1 MGRQINFYMSK
12 EVENEFFKFL
22 KKENFE
28 FLIRDNKN
36 NVLTR
41 LYEIKYSEFNQNYAY
56 LYKPEYEELFMKD
69 EPLVRIDQIASP
81 VIDFTRTNIDHDE
94 KIVIRGRIW
103 IETKYYNSSGELV
116 EKNAELVKDYN
127 RLVRWIKKNVPFR
140 EIIQE
145 DYVEKEYAN
154 DEIVELVNQG
164 YRLI

>member
-1 MGRQINFYMSK
+1 LGRQINFYMSK

-56 LYKPEYEELFMKD
+56 LYKPEYGEYFIEE
-69 EPLVRIDQIASP
+69 EPFVDIEPITSP
-81 VIDFTRTNIDHDE
+81 VIEFIRTYINNDE
-94 KIVIRGRIW
+94 KTITRGRIW
-103 IETKYYNSSGELV
+103 IETKYYDSSGELV
-116 EKNAELVKDYN
+116 EKNAEFIKDYN

>member
-1 MGRQINFYMSK
+1 MGRQINYYMSEEVDNKFIEFIK
-12 EVENEFFKFL
+12 EQNYEFLFYDFKNNALIRLNKEKYNEFNEK
-22 KKENFE
+22 
-28 FLIRDNKN
+28 
-36 NVLTR
+36 
-41 LYEIKYSEFNQNYAY
+41 YAY